1 MSADDIAALER
12 RMAEAVA
19 AEDFE
24 AAARL
29 RDRIAALRAQG
40 ASQGGAQ
47 DPAQDPTKQNESL
60 FHRQVPGRMGLGT
73 DQQVFAPP
81 KGWKPP
87 KKPDLFTSN
96 TKPRRNGR

>member
-1 MSADDIAALER
+1 MSEDDVEALER

-29 RDRIAALRAQG
+29 RDRIAALKAQG
-40 ASQGGAQ
+40 GGQEPGQ
-47 DPAQDPTKQNESL
+47 DAAKQSESL
-60 FHRQVPGRMGLGT
+60 FRRQVPGRMGLGT

-87 KKPDLFTSN
+87 RKPDLFTSN
-96 TKPRRNGR
+96 TKPRRGR

>member
-1 MSADDIAALER
+1 MTDDDIEALER

-24 AAARL
+24 TAARL
-29 RDRIAALRAQG
+29 RDRIAAAKGKG
-40 ASQGGAQ
+40 A
-47 DPAQDPTKQNESL
+47 ESL

-73 DQQVFAPP
+73 DQQVMAPP

-87 KKPDLFTSN
+87 KKPDLLTSN
-96 TKPRRNGR
+96 IKPRRGGR

>member
-1 MSADDIAALER
+1 MSEQDIQALER
-12 RMAEAVA
+12 AMAEAVA

-29 RDRIAALRAQG
+29 RDRIAALKADP
-40 ASQGGAQ
+40 AAQ
-47 DPAQDPTKQNESL
+47 DPDKHNESL
-60 FHRQVPGRMGLGT
+60 FRRQVPGRMGLGT

-81 KGWKPP
+81 EGWKPP

-96 TKPRRNGR
+96 TKGRGGKR

>member
-1 MSADDIAALER
+1 MSDDDIEALER

-29 RDRIAALRAQG
+29 RDRITALKG
-40 ASQGGAQ
+40 KPG
-47 DPAQDPTKQNESL
+47 ESL

-73 DQQVFAPP
+73 DQQVMAPP
-81 KGWKPP
+81 KDWKRP
-87 KKPDLFTSN
+87 KKPDLLTSN
-96 TKPRRNGR
+96 VKPRRNGR

>member
-1 MSADDIAALER
+1 MGGDDDLDILER

-29 RDRIAALRAQG
+29 RDRIAVLKAEGDQ
-40 ASQGGAQ
+40 
-47 DPAQDPTKQNESL
+47 TL
-60 FHRQVPGRMGLGT
+60 FRRQTPGRMGLGT
-73 DQQVFAPP
+73 DQQVLAPP

-87 KKPDLFTSN
+87 RKPDLMTAN
-96 TKPRRNGR
+96 IKPRGGKR

>member
-1 MSADDIAALER
+1 MSEDDIEALER

-29 RDRIAALRAQG
+29 RDRIATLKGQG
-40 ASQGGAQ
+40 QASSA
-47 DPAQDPTKQNESL
+47 ESL

-73 DQQVFAPP
+73 DQQVMAPP

-87 KKPDLFTSN
+87 KKPDLLTSN
-96 TKPRRNGR
+96 TKPRRGPR

>member
-1 MSADDIAALER
+1 MSDDDIEALER

-29 RDRIAALRAQG
+29 RDRIAALKGTDA
-40 ASQGGAQ
+40 
-47 DPAQDPTKQNESL
+47 ESL
-60 FHRQVPGRMGLGT
+60 FRRQVPGRMGLGS
-73 DQQVFAPP
+73 DQQVMAPP
-81 KGWKPP
+81 KDWERP

-96 TKPRRNGR
+96 IKPRRGGR